1 MTKEKS
7 MHWVEL
13 VEKVDPTLKTKP
25 VVTYVF
31 NKGERVF
38 YKEKRKGSGIRKG

>member
-7 MHWVEL
+7 IHWGEL
-13 VEKVDPTLKTKP
+13 VEKADPTLKTKP

-31 NKGERVF
+31 NNGERVF
-38 YKEKRKGSGIRKG
+38 YKEKRKGSGTRKG

>member
-1 MTKEKS
+1 MEKEKS
-7 MHWVEL
+7 MHWNEL
-13 VEKVDPTLKTKP
+13 VEKADPTLKTKP

-38 YKEKRKGSGIRKG
+38 HKERKGSGTRKV